1 MNKSN
6 IIGFILIGIVLFG
19 FSWYQGKQSEKQIAA
34 QAQIDSI
41 ARAEQMAAMA
51 LDSAKRAAGL
61 VTDGETS
68 GVKVMNMPAYKDSLL
83 TEARLAEAQ
92 ICKIGNDKLEIEFST
107 KGAQPYSVK
116 IKFLTFFC

>member
-41 ARAEQMAAMA
+41 R
-51 LDSAKRAAGL
+51 SI
-61 VTDGETS
+61 
-68 GVKVMNMPAYKDSLL
+68 LL
-83 TEARLAEAQ
+83 E
-92 ICKIGNDKLEIEFST
+92 D
-107 KGAQPYSVK
+107 
-116 IKFLTFFC
+116 